1 MVYFKA
7 QLKMGRWKLEV
18 FRMAL
23 YMTFPVAMFHI
34 FNQPKYFEEWV
45 VKTRRDLY
53 PPESLGHHEAIQEL
67 IKEIREREGQRM
79 LLELDQQLE
88 KTKKVQPKNVH

>member
-1 MVYFKA
+1 
-7 QLKMGRWKLEV
+7 
-18 FRMAL
+18 MAL

-67 IKEIREREGQRM
+67 IKEIREREDRRV
-79 LLELDQQLE
+79 LLELDQQLD
-88 KTKKVQPKNVH
+88 KTRNSQPRHVN